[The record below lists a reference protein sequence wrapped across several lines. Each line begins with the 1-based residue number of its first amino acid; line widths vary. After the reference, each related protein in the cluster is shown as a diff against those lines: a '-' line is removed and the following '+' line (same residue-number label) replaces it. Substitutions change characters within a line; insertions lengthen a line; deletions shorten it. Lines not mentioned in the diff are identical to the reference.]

1 MESDK
6 TSNKDMIEESPLS
19 RARHQPQE
27 KGMEQLTFEM
37 CQIGV
42 RHIICLNNDK
52 LTLAPLQSK
61 KRGGK
66 KMLKYL
72 CSSSDLSLGPEQQF
86 AYYVPE
92 KPSGGI

>member
-1 MESDK
+1 M
-6 TSNKDMIEESPLS
+6 TESPLS
-19 RARHQPQE
+19 RAHHQPQE
-27 KGMEQLTFEM
+27 KGTEQLTFKM

-52 LTLAPLQSK
+52 LTLAPLQSNK
-61 KRGGK
+61 KRGKK

-72 CSSSDLSLGPEQQF
+72 CSSSDLSLGAEQQF